1 MGGRTEGERNK
12 EEKGSFLMGF
22 ENGNYPA
29 EVGRG
34 AGGFQSILP
43 APAGAELQAMRGSEP
58 GQGQGKDTAP
68 TPQTEPGGLWD
79 VGSMP
84 DGDGVLYPCAGCHGD
99 PLCRAEHDFCRIFV
113 VGNGWGE
120 GRAWAAGSQG
130 VGRGLKQPPAPNS
143 TLPPQ
148 PGGLHQACT
157 SSLSCRGMKHPSG
170 AQQPASLEVSWGEV
184 LRETP

>member
-1 MGGRTEGERNK
+1 MEITLRRLAGGLGAFKASFLPQLVQSSRPCVALNLGRDRGRTR
-12 EEKGSFLMGF
+12 L
-22 ENGNYPA
+22 
-29 EVGRG
+29 
-34 AGGFQSILP
+34 
-43 APAGAELQAMRGSEP
+43 
-58 GQGQGKDTAP
+58 P

-148 PGGLHQACT
+148 PGGLHRACT

-170 AQQPASLEVSWGEV
+170 AQQPASLKVSWGEV